1 MAYEYAYAQR
11 QAQRQG
17 YADLSPSTRELLRK
31 GGSDPEA
38 FKREVLSRLR
48 GATPAQ
54 VFSTVKQMGQ
64 SHLFTEQDL
73 RYFLART
80 GMNRAMQEAYVQAF
94 HEAERGAFD
103 TSSMWEELSHRET
116 WSKRVILKAISNILT
131 IAEDL
136 AIAAGDVL
144 GYTPAAPLGWLIQ
157 FGGSVS
163 SVIHDVVDYKLGL
176 KDYEEAKRSMIST
189 VFSMIPY
196 IGDPVDVHNIAID
209 MMQLG
214 ELR

>member
-1 MAYEYAYAQR
+1 
-11 QAQRQG
+11 
-17 YADLSPSTRELLRK
+17 
-31 GGSDPEA
+31 
-38 FKREVLSRLR
+38 
-48 GATPAQ
+48 
-54 VFSTVKQMGQ
+54 
-64 SHLFTEQDL
+64 
-73 RYFLART
+73 
-80 GMNRAMQEAYVQAF
+80 MQEAYVQAF
-94 HEAERGAFD
+94 HEAEQVAFK

-116 WSKRVILKAISNILT
+116 WSKRVILKAISNIWTL
-131 IAEDL
+131 AEDL

-209 MMQLG
+209 MTELG